1 MKFDLDKSYL
11 KKINIGNP
19 LSLNRKFNIIQ
30 QYFEDIA
37 SGNIYTI
44 SKQFLNKIF
53 KNYGYENLKT
63 AQTLFRYDN
72 RNVLNEI
79 DFTEK
84 INNEVFSIYSFNNY
98 LVYVKDVYADK
109 YINLLDFL
117 KTMPFT
123 VSINMFDDKNPIN
136 QFCIE
141 ILLEDTFEVD
151 VFIDFIYEKIEVY
164 LLDYIYKDN
173 IITNISHVDTFS
185 FDEFSVFNIDQIIQ
199 KVLNTENYKFN
210 IDTRLDFKDIQKLK
224 NSLQKKLFKASKKLF
239 DDLNYSKNMVS
250 FNTSYLDDTY
260 LVHSETGKPYQIS
273 ELYNL
278 ITKVKN
284 TLSAED
290 MSQLSKLF

>member
-30 QYFEDIA
+30 QYFEDII

-53 KNYGYENLKT
+53 ENYGYENLKT
-63 AQTLFRYDN
+63 AQTLFRYDD
-72 RNVLNEI
+72 RNILNEI
-79 DFTEK
+79 DFEKK

-98 LVYVKDVYADK
+98 LVYTKDVYANK

-117 KTMPFT
+117 KTLPFT
-123 VSINMFDDKNPIN
+123 VSINTFDDKNPVN

-164 LLDYIYKDN
+164 LLDYFYKDN
-173 IITNISHVDTFS
+173 IITNISHADTFL
-185 FDEFSVFNIDQIIQ
+185 FDEFNVSNIDQIIQ
-199 KVLNTENYKFN
+199 KALNTENYKFN
-210 IDTRLDFKDIQKLK
+210 INTRLDFKDIQKLK
-224 NSLQKKLFKASKKLF
+224 SSLQKKLFKASKKLF
-239 DDLNYSKNMVS
+239 DDLNYSKNMIS
-250 FNTSYLDDTY
+250 FNTSYLDNNY
-260 LVHSETGKPYQIS
+260 LVHSETGKPYQTS

-278 ITKVKN
+278 ITEIKN